1 MRQTFGMVALS
12 LMFLLTWQG
21 IKPQPTQILP
31 QGLLEWQDPTIV
43 GVNKLPPRAE
53 AIPYADTAGAL
64 IADRDKSP
72 FYKSLNGDWKFWWSG
87 RPADRPMDFYK
98 TDFDDHT
105 WKTIPVPS
113 CQEVYGYGNPHYT
126 NIRFPFPANP
136 PFVDENYDP
145 IGSYRTTFQVPK
157 DWESRRTIIRFGGVY
172 AGFYVW
178 VNGQKVGYSEDSRGP
193 AEFDLSKFVKP
204 GVNQLA
210 VEVYRWTDG
219 SYLEDQ
225 DMIRWSGIFRDVALM
240 STPKS
245 YIKDFRIDTDPE
257 GISADGTTSS
267 SATIT
272 VGANVLGLGTAGTDL
287 KVKIFDAQGV
297 LVSSA
302 NAAIEGSTP
311 VAEMPSTPKIRTGFE
326 NAKLWSAENPYL
338 YTAVVEFVDKTNK
351 TTHVVSTKIG
361 VRHID
366 WKDGVF
372 KINGKAVKILGANRH
387 EADPDRGTAIT
398 RERMIQDI
406 KLYKQFNLNAVRC
419 SHYMNDPYWYELC
432 DEYGLYVIDE
442 ANIESHGMGYNL
454 DRTLGNQPIW
464 QKAHLDRTERLVAC
478 HKNHPSVI
486 MWSLG
491 NEAGSGV
498 NFEATAKLVH
508 TMDATRP
515 VHYER
520 YSEVCDVDS
529 VMYPSVDY
537 LGNAGKSTS
546 KKPFFVCEY
555 AHAMGNSV
563 GNLKEYVD
571 QYDAY
576 PRLMGGCIWDWVDQS
591 THKEGPDGKMYYAYG
606 GDWDD
611 FPNDGPFCSNG
622 IVLPDRQITPKLWE
636 VKKIY
641 QRVGIDAA
649 NADAGKISVQN
660 KYSFTNLNEFNWVWT
675 IIEDGKQISN
685 GTVAAPDIAPGETKD
700 IEVPVGTI
708 SKKPGREYFL
718 RVGLTT
724 KKDHVWAKSGHE
736 VAWQQLP
743 MSNAKPAKIASLTE
757 VPSLA
762 VNESNQR
769 IDLKGKGV
777 DVSFD
782 KASGLLSSYKVDG
795 KETLVRGPWMNTFRA
810 FTDNDIWF
818 QKSYWDSGLGTMAHR
833 EMTITVDK
841 LGGNAARVTVEMDC
855 RGFKGRGFFHKAIYT
870 VLGDGS
876 MTVDNQFTPVGDLP
890 QLPKIGLELR
900 LGRQFDTLTWLGRG
914 PMESYP
920 DRKQAMDVG
929 LYSGLVKDQYQ
940 QYVRPQENG
949 NKEDVRWAALTDKQ
963 GYGVAFQASEHLSVT
978 ASHFEPRDIDNSRHE
993 NGEAR
998 KVIPFYP
1005 RNETIVCLDA
1015 QQMGLGGASCG
1026 PGPLQQYLCKPGART
1041 WRVSMKPIRHG
1052 DFSEMRT
1059 VIPVSPMPVV
1069 ARNEEGMVAVDGVDS
1084 RGQITMS
1091 TGGTVSNAGRELNY
1105 ARGGTLSLTQ
1115 TIPNWLPSPTVTK
1128 QYLPIVPVY
1137 RLPQN
1142 EIKIVSVDSFEP
1154 GEGDAIHIIDGDPAT
1169 IWHTAYSAS
1178 TPRPPHFIVFDLGK
1192 EVDLTGVDYLGRQE
1206 QENGRVDKFEIL
1218 AGLTKDQLAVVH
1230 SGSLVNNA
1238 LQQRVI
1244 FKAPV
1249 KARFIEFRALREIH
1263 GKEWTSVAE
1272 LNFLT
1277 MTKVK
1282 TGG

>member
-1 MRQTFGMVALS
+1 M
-12 LMFLLTWQG
+12 
-21 IKPQPTQILP
+21 
-31 QGLLEWQDPTIV
+31 
-43 GVNKLPPRAE
+43 
-53 AIPYADTAGAL
+53 
-64 IADRDKSP
+64 
-72 FYKSLNGDWKFWWSG
+72 
-87 RPADRPMDFYK
+87 
-98 TDFDDHT
+98 
-105 WKTIPVPS
+105 
-113 CQEVYGYGNPHYT
+113 
-126 NIRFPFPANP
+126 
-136 PFVDENYDP
+136 
-145 IGSYRTTFQVPK
+145 
-157 DWESRRTIIRFGGVY
+157 
-172 AGFYVW
+172 
-178 VNGQKVGYSEDSRGP
+178 
-193 AEFDLSKFVKP
+193 
-204 GVNQLA
+204 A

-240 STPKS
+240 STPKTFIEDFTVDAVPS
-245 YIKDFRIDTDPE
+245 GGNGIVTIKAKLAGGSVNDVDLT
-257 GISADGTTSS
+257 
-267 SATIT
+267 ATIYDT
-272 VGANVLGLGTAGTDL
+272 NGKPMV
-287 KVKIFDAQGV
+287 KVPASLLSV
-297 LVSSA
+297 NTTL
-302 NAAIEGSTP
+302 TL
-311 VAEMPSTPKIRTGFE
+311 GFE
-326 NAKLWSAENPYL
+326 SPKLWSAETPSL
-338 YTAVVEFVDKTNK
+338 YTAVLELKDSNGA
-351 TTHVVSTKIG
+351 TTQVVSAKVG
-361 VRHID
+361 VRKIE

-387 EADPDRGTAIT
+387 EADPDRGCAIT

-464 QKAHLDRTERLVAC
+464 QKAHLDRTQRLVAC

-498 NFEATAKLVH
+498 NFEATAKLVR

-555 AHAMGNSV
+555 AHAMGNAV

-641 QRVGIDAA
+641 QRVAMTA
-649 NADAGKISVQN
+649 TNADLGILSIQN
-660 KYSFTNLNEFNWVWT
+660 KYSFTNLNEFNWIWS
-675 IIEDGKQISN
+675 ISEDGKQISG
-685 GTVAAPDIAPGETKD
+685 GTVSAPNIAPGETSNFV
-700 IEVPVGTI
+700 IPVGSI
-708 SKKPGREYFL
+708 IKKPGREYFL

-724 KKDHVWAKSGHE
+724 KENHVWAKLGHE
-736 VAWQQLP
+736 VAWQQMP
-743 MSNAKPAKIASLTE
+743 ISNAAPAKVVALDTLPSLT
-757 VPSLA
+757 
-762 VNESNQR
+762 VNESNLR

-782 KASGLLSSYKVDG
+782 KATGLLSSYKIDG

-810 FTDNDIWF
+810 FTDNDVWF

-833 EMTITVDK
+833 EMTIAVDK
-841 LGGNAARVTVEMDC
+841 LGGVAARVTVEMDC
-855 RGFKGRGFFHKAIYT
+855 RGFKGRGFFHKATYT

-876 MTVDNQFTPVGDLP
+876 VTVDNQFTPVGDLP

-900 LGRQFDTLTWLGRG
+900 LGREFDRFTWFGRG

-929 LYSGLVKDQYQ
+929 LYSGLVQDQYQ

-949 NKEDVRWAALTDKQ
+949 NKEDVRWAAFTDKQ
-963 GYGVAFQASEHLSVT
+963 GNGVAFQAAEHLAVT
-978 ASHFEPRDIDNSRHE
+978 ASHYEPRDIDNSRHE

-1005 RNETIVCLDA
+1005 RDETIVCLDA

-1041 WRVSMKPIRHG
+1041 WRVSMKPVRRG

-1059 VIPVSPMPVV
+1059 VIPVAPMPTVS
-1069 ARNEEGMVAVDGVDS
+1069 RSEEGVIRVEGIDHHGEV
-1084 RGQITMS
+1084 RQL
-1091 TGGTVSNAGRELNY
+1091 GGDVVRVVKPEFDFAQ
-1105 ARGGTLSLTQ
+1105 GGALSLVQ
-1115 TIPNWLPSPTVTK
+1115 DIPDWLPSPVVTK
-1128 QYLPIVPVY
+1128 NYLPIIPVY
-1137 RLPQN
+1137 RVPQ
-1142 EIKIVSVDSFEP
+1142 KDLRIVSVDSVEP
-1154 GEGDAIHIIDGDPAT
+1154 GEGDAIHVIDGDPET
-1169 IWHTAYSAS
+1169 MWHTGYSGS
-1178 TPRPPHFIVFDLGK
+1178 TPRPPHFIVFDLGQ
-1192 EVDLTGVDYLGRQE
+1192 EIDLAGIDYLGRQD
-1206 QENGRVDKFEIL
+1206 QGNGRVDKFEIR
-1218 AGLTKDQLAVVH
+1218 AGLSRDQLAVVH
-1230 SGSLVNNA
+1230 AGSLLDNA
-1238 LQQRVI
+1238 LLQRVI

-1249 KARFIEFRALREIH
+1249 KARFVEFRALREMR
-1263 GKEWTSVAE
+1263 GNEWTSIAE

-1277 MTKVK
+1277 MSKVK